1 MTTEASESRDMQA
14 TPAAVYGVI
23 ADYRNG
29 HPRILPKPFFGEL
42 IVEEGGVGAGTRIRF
57 TMNAM
62 GRVQEVWAIVE
73 EPQPGRVLVE
83 RYPDTGGVTTF
94 TVEPRGAG
102 CRVTIHTTFPARG
115 IKGLIEK
122 LFAPAMLRK
131 VFREELEMLEKV
143 ASSEL
148 TSA

>member
-1 MTTEASESRDMQA
+1 MNTEVSESRDMEA
-14 TPAAVYGVI
+14 APAAVYGVI
-23 ADYRNG
+23 SDYRNG

-42 IVEEGGVGAGTRIRF
+42 IVEEP
-57 TMNAM
+57 
-62 GRVQEVWAIVE
+62 E
-73 EPQPGRVLVE
+73 PGRVLVE

-94 TVEPRGAG
+94 TVDPRGAG

-122 LFAPAMLRK
+122 LFAPPMLRK

-148 TSA
+148 ASA

>member
-1 MTTEASESRDMQA
+1 MKTEVSEAREMNVP
-14 TPAAVYGVI
+14 PAAVYGII

-42 IVEEGGVGAGTRIRF
+42 TVEEGGVGAGTRIRF

-73 EPQPGRVLVE
+73 EPDPGRVLVE

-122 LFAPAMLRK
+122 IFAPAMLRK
-131 VFREELEMLEKV
+131 VFREELELLEQA
-143 ASSEL
+143 ASGDD
-148 TSA
+148 